1 MLKRFSFGVA
11 VCSFAQDGYETDTAD
26 APPSSWRD
34 AEIDAD
40 RTARIGQAGNAM
52 HVQCMGVVLIYILSR
67 GNMRRD
73 VAAAVPGPVP
83 APATAAGQAAEPEA
97 LPQAAVA
104 AAAAQCKSGPASVP
118 PPPPPVSSVLP
129 FSSSRSQ
136 SQSQLSTSLLS
147 MAQMV
152 FGPGPKRRR

>member
-73 VAAAVPGPVP
+73 VAAAGPG
-83 APATAAGQAAEPEA
+83 TAAGQAAEPEA

>member
-73 VAAAVPGPVP
+73 VAAAV
-83 APATAAGQAAEPEA
+83 AGAGA
-97 LPQAAVA
+97 
-104 AAAAQCKSGPASVP
+104 
-118 PPPPPVSSVLP
+118 
-129 FSSSRSQ
+129 
-136 SQSQLSTSLLS
+136 
-147 MAQMV
+147 
-152 FGPGPKRRR
+152 GPGNSCGAGC

>member
-73 VAAAVPGPVP
+73 VAAAVP